1 MSASGQT
8 AAAKNILALGMNRSI
23 FPRLDTLRRIEEN
36 SVSAY
41 ATTGLQSLGEVP
53 WGSHVCQFFSNGSDL
68 RDTLVPYFK
77 AGLENNERCLLVAME
92 PFSADSARSALR
104 AAVGDFDR
112 RERRKQ
118 IEIHDVRAW
127 YNSDTI
133 INGEEI
139 VAGLLA
145 SEEQARADGY
155 NGFRTHG
162 NIGWLG
168 RNQWEDFQDYE
179 AGVTRGLRGRRM
191 ISMCGYCLD
200 NCGSK
205 ELLDVTTRHS
215 HALTRQR
222 DGWSCVAVTPH
233 EPNSRNSSGNVA
245 DVTNSIRL
253 VTDAPELRQA
263 LERQKQ
269 AFDLAMVAS
278 DMGTW
283 RYTLADNICVY
294 DENAQRLYGLTEAPF
309 LHDDEG
315 VKAKFHPDDMEL
327 MWSRVATALD
337 PKGSGRYDVE
347 YRVKQLD
354 GNWRWLSAWGLVE
367 FEGEGLDRKPVAIAG
382 ASRDLTKLKQA
393 EELQGLLLNEL
404 NHRIQNTL
412 ATVQAIASSTIRASR
427 TMDDFKQ
434 AFYGRIATLS
444 KTHSLLTDNERRFV
458 PLRQLLKN
466 ELEIYEDGE
475 GQRISLS
482 GPEVMLPAHV
492 SVSFAMAI
500 HELTTNALKYGA
512 LSVLAGVLR
521 VSWKLDGTRLIMR
534 WEESN
539 VPITRK
545 PTRVGFGSQLLQ
557 RLLPQQLGAQVE
569 MKFARDGLEA
579 DISIQIA

>member
-1 MSASGQT
+1 MSG
-8 AAAKNILALGMNRSI
+8 
-23 FPRLDTLRRIEEN
+23 
-36 SVSAY
+36 Y
-41 ATTGLQSLGEVP
+41 ATTGLQTLGELP
-53 WGSHVCQFFSNGSDL
+53 WGSHVCRFFSNGTDL

-92 PFSADSARSALR
+92 PFGADDARSALR
-104 AAVGDFDR
+104 GAVADFDR

-127 YNSDTI
+127 YNSDSI

-145 SEEQARADGY
+145 SEAQARADGY

-191 ISMCGYCLD
+191 ISMCSYCLD
-200 NCGSK
+200 SCGSK

-215 HALTRQR
+215 HAVTRQR

-233 EPNSRNSSGNVA
+233 EPNGRSLNGSAAHLTRSVR
-245 DVTNSIRL
+245 V
-253 VTDAPELRQA
+253 VTDDQDLRQS
-263 LERQKQ
+263 LERQRRT
-269 AFDLAMVAS
+269 FDLAMVAS

-294 DENAQRLYGLTEAPF
+294 DENAQRLYGLTEARF

-315 VKAKFHPDDMEL
+315 VKAKFHPDDLEL
-327 MWSRVATALD
+327 MWSRVAKALD

-347 YRVKQLD
+347 YRVRQLD
-354 GNWRWLSAWGLVE
+354 GGWRWLSAWGLVE
-367 FEGEGLDRKPVAIAG
+367 FEGDGLGRKPVAIAG

-393 EELQGLLLNEL
+393 EEMQALLLNEL
-404 NHRIQNTL
+404 NHRIKNTL
-412 ATVQAIASSTIRASR
+412 ATVQAIAGSTIRASR
-427 TMDDFKQ
+427 TMDEFQQ

-444 KTHSLLTDNERRFV
+444 KTHSLLTDNEQRFV
-458 PLRQLLKN
+458 PLRQLLKH
-466 ELEIYEDGE
+466 ELEIYEDGD
-475 GQRISLS
+475 GHRIILS
-482 GPEVMLPAHV
+482 GPEIMLPAHV
-492 SVSFAMAI
+492 SVSYAMAI

-512 LSVLAGVLR
+512 LSVLDGVLR
-521 VSWKLDGTRLIMR
+521 VSWTLEGTRLVLT
-534 WEESN
+534 WEELN
-539 VPITRK
+539 VPITK
-545 PTRVGFGSQLLQ
+545 QPTQAGFGTQLLQ
-557 RLLPQQLGAQVE
+557 RLLPRQLGAQVE
-569 MKFARDGLEA
+569 MNFAPDGLKA
-579 DISIQIA
+579 GISIEIG

>member
-1 MSASGQT
+1 VSVY
-8 AAAKNILALGMNRSI
+8 AA
-23 FPRLDTLRRIEEN
+23 
-36 SVSAY
+36 
-41 ATTGLQSLGEVP
+41 TGLESLGEVP

-92 PFSADSARSALR
+92 PFGTESARSALR

-127 YNSDTI
+127 YNSDTV

-145 SEEQARADGY
+145 SEEQARADGFT
-155 NGFRTHG
+155 GFRTHG

-179 AGVTRGLRGRRM
+179 ASVTRALRGRRM
-191 ISMCGYCLD
+191 ISMCSYCLD
-200 NCGSK
+200 SCGSK
-205 ELLDVTTRHS
+205 DLLDVTTRHS
-215 HALTRQR
+215 HALSRR
-222 DGWSCVAVTPH
+222 GDGWSCIAVTPH
-233 EPNSRNSSGNVA
+233 EPKGRSAAVGANGQIQVA
-245 DVTNSIRL
+245 ID
-253 VTDAPELRQA
+253 DELRRSM
-263 LERQKQ
+263 ERQKRT
-269 AFDLAMVAS
+269 FDLAMIAS

-283 RYTLADNICVY
+283 CYTLADNICVY
-294 DENAQRLYGLTEAPF
+294 DANAQRLYGLTEARF

-315 VKAKFHPDDMEL
+315 VKAKFHPDDLEL
-327 MWSRVATALD
+327 MWSRVAEALD
-337 PKGSGRYDVE
+337 PRGSGRYDVE

-354 GNWRWLSAWGLVE
+354 GSWRWLSAWGLVE
-367 FEGEGLDRKPVAIAG
+367 FEGNGKERKPVAIAG
-382 ASRDLTKLKQA
+382 ASRDISKLKQA
-393 EELQGLLLNEL
+393 EELQRLLLNEL
-404 NHRIQNTL
+404 NHRIKNTL
-412 ATVQAIASSTIRASR
+412 ATVQAIAGSTIRASR
-427 TMDDFKQ
+427 TIDDFQQ

-444 KTHSLLTDNERRFV
+444 KTHSLLTDNQQRFV
-458 PLRQLLKN
+458 PLKQILKN

-475 GQRISLS
+475 GHRIILS

-521 VSWKLDGTRLIMR
+521 VNWTVDETRLLMR

-539 VPITRK
+539 VPIARQ
-545 PTRVGFGSQLLQ
+545 PTRTGFGSQLLE
-557 RLLPQQLGAQVE
+557 RLLPQQLGALVE
-569 MKFARDGLEA
+569 MKFSPDGLKA
-579 DISIQIA
+579 DISIGIA

>member
-1 MSASGQT
+1 MSSY
-8 AAAKNILALGMNRSI
+8 
-23 FPRLDTLRRIEEN
+23 
-36 SVSAY
+36 V
-41 ATTGLQSLGEVP
+41 TTGLKSLGDVP

-92 PFSADSARSALR
+92 PFNAENARSALR
-104 AAVGDFDR
+104 AAVSDFDR
-112 RERRKQ
+112 RERQKQ

-191 ISMCGYCLD
+191 ISMCSYCLD
-200 NCGSK
+200 SCGSK

-215 HALTRQR
+215 HALARQG
-222 DGWSCVAVTPH
+222 DGWSCVAITPH
-233 EPNSRNSSGNVA
+233 EPNSRSANGALIDLTNSS
-245 DVTNSIRL
+245 RL
-253 VTDAPELRQA
+253 VIDDHEMRKA
-263 LERQKQ
+263 LERQKRT
-269 AFDLAMVAS
+269 FDHAMVAS

-283 RYTLADNICVY
+283 CYTLADNICVY
-294 DENAQRLYGLTEAPF
+294 DENAQRLYGLTSARF
-309 LHDDEG
+309 LHDDDG
-315 VKAKFHPDDMEL
+315 VRAKFHPDDMEL
-327 MWSRVATALD
+327 MWSRVAKALD
-337 PKGSGRYDVE
+337 PNGDGRYDVE

-354 GNWRWLSAWGLVE
+354 GSWRWLSAWGLVE
-367 FEGEGLDRKPVAIAG
+367 FEGDGLERKPVAIAG
-382 ASRDLTKLKQA
+382 ASKDLTKLKQA
-393 EELQGLLLNEL
+393 EEMQRLLLNEL
-404 NHRIQNTL
+404 DHRIKNTL
-412 ATVQAIASSTIRASR
+412 ATVQAIAGSTIRASR
-427 TMDDFKQ
+427 TMDDFQQ
-434 AFYGRIATLS
+434 AFIGRIAALS
-444 KTHSLLTDNERRFV
+444 KTHSLLTENQQKHVPLTHVLDNE
-458 PLRQLLKN
+458 LS
-466 ELEIYEDGE
+466 IYEDRE
-475 GQRISLS
+475 GQRVILS

-521 VSWKLDGTRLIMR
+521 VSWTLDETRLALR
-534 WEESN
+534 WEEIN
-539 VPITRK
+539 VPIKRQ

-557 RLLPQQLGAQVE
+557 RLLPHQLGAKVE
-569 MKFARDGLEA
+569 MKFAPDGLKA
-579 DISIQIA
+579 DISIHIA

>member
-1 MSASGQT
+1 MSAFAPT
-8 AAAKNILALGMNRSI
+8 DL
-23 FPRLDTLRRIEEN
+23 P
-36 SVSAY
+36 
-41 ATTGLQSLGEVP
+41 SLGEVP

-92 PFSADSARSALR
+92 PFSADNARSALR

-127 YNSDTI
+127 YNSDSI
-133 INGEEI
+133 INGEDI

-191 ISMCGYCLD
+191 ISMCSYCLD

-215 HALTRQR
+215 HALARQR

-233 EPNSRNSSGNVA
+233 EPNGRSLNGAVV
-245 DVTNSIRL
+245 DMTKSIRI
-253 VTDAPELRQA
+253 VTDDHDLRQS
-263 LERQKQ
+263 LERQKRI
-269 AFDLAMVAS
+269 FDLAMVAS

-283 RYTLADNICVY
+283 CYTLADNICVY
-294 DENAQRLYGLTEAPF
+294 DENAQRLYGLTGARF
-309 LHDDEG
+309 LHDDDG
-315 VKAKFHPDDMEL
+315 VKAKFHPDDLAL
-327 MWSRVATALD
+327 MWSRVAKALD
-337 PKGSGRYDVE
+337 PGGDGRYDVE

-354 GNWRWLSAWGLVE
+354 GSWRWLSAWGLVE
-367 FEGEGLDRKPVAIAG
+367 FRGDGLERKPVAIAG

-393 EELQGLLLNEL
+393 EEMQRLLLNEL
-404 NHRIQNTL
+404 NHRIKNTL
-412 ATVQAIASSTIRASR
+412 ATIQAIAGSTFRSSG
-427 TMDDFKQ
+427 TMEDFKQ
-434 AFYGRIATLS
+434 AFAGRLAALS
-444 KTHSLLTDNERRFV
+444 KAHSSLTDNDQRV
-458 PLRQLLKN
+458 LALRQLLKN
-466 ELEIYEDGE
+466 ELEIYQDGD
-475 GQRISLS
+475 GQRIILS
-482 GPEVMLPAHV
+482 GPEVMLPADI

-512 LSVLAGVLR
+512 LSVLAGVLS
-521 VSWKLDGTRLIMR
+521 VSWTLDGSRLLLR

-539 VPITRK
+539 VPIARQ
-545 PTRVGFGSQLLQ
+545 PTRVGFGTQLLQ
-557 RLLPQQLGAQVE
+557 RLLPHQLGAEVA
-569 MKFARDGLEA
+569 MKFAPDGLKA
-579 DISIQIA
+579 DISIQMA

>member
-1 MSASGQT
+1 M
-8 AAAKNILALGMNRSI
+8 
-23 FPRLDTLRRIEEN
+23 
-36 SVSAY
+36 SAY
-41 ATTGLQSLGEVP
+41 ATTGLQSLGELP

-68 RDTLVPYFK
+68 SDTLVPYFK
-77 AGLENNERCLLVAME
+77 SGLENNERCLLVAME
-92 PFSADSARSALR
+92 PFSADNARSALR

-127 YNSDTI
+127 YNSDTV

-155 NGFRTHG
+155 NGFRTNG

-179 AGVTRGLRGRRM
+179 ASVTRGLRGRRM
-191 ISMCGYCLD
+191 ISMCSYCLD
-200 NCGSK
+200 SCGST
-205 ELLDVTTRHS
+205 ELLDVITRHS

-233 EPNSRNSSGNVA
+233 EPNGRSLNGAMVRAKNTIHVE
-245 DVTNSIRL
+245 
-253 VTDAPELRQA
+253 TDDRDFRQS
-263 LERQKQ
+263 LKRQRRT
-269 AFDLAMVAS
+269 FDLAMLAS

-283 RYTLADNICVY
+283 CYTLADNICVY
-294 DENAQRLYGLTEAPF
+294 DENAQRLYGLTEARF

-315 VKAKFHPDDMEL
+315 VRAKFHPDDMVL
-327 MWSRVATALD
+327 MWSRVAEALD
-337 PKGSGRYDVE
+337 PNGSGRYDVE

-354 GNWRWLSAWGLVE
+354 GSWRWLSAWGLVE
-367 FEGEGLDRKPVAIAG
+367 FEGDGPERKPVAIAG

-404 NHRIQNTL
+404 NHRIKNTL
-412 ATVQAIASSTIRASR
+412 ATVQAIASSTIRTSR
-427 TMDDFKQ
+427 TMDDFQ
-434 AFYGRIATLS
+434 RAFYGRIATLS
-444 KTHSLLTDNERRFV
+444 KTHSLLTDNEQRFV

-475 GQRISLS
+475 GQRIILS
-482 GPEVMLPAHV
+482 GPEIMLPAHI

>member
-1 MSASGQT
+1 
-8 AAAKNILALGMNRSI
+8 
-23 FPRLDTLRRIEEN
+23 
-36 SVSAY
+36 VSAY
-41 ATTGLQSLGEVP
+41 ATTGLQSLGEMP
-53 WGSHVCQFFSNGSDL
+53 WGSHVCQFFSNSSDL

-92 PFSADSARSALR
+92 PFTAENARSALR

-127 YNSDTI
+127 YNSDTM

-191 ISMCGYCLD
+191 ISMCSYCLD
-200 NCGSK
+200 SCGSK
-205 ELLDVTTRHS
+205 EFLDVTTRHS

-222 DGWSCVAVTPH
+222 EGWSCVVVTPH
-233 EPNSRNSSGNVA
+233 EPNSRRLSGAVV
-245 DVTNSIRL
+245 DVTNSIRV
-253 VTDAPELRQA
+253 VTDDLELRRS
-263 LERQKQ
+263 LERQKRT
-269 AFDLAMVAS
+269 FDLAMVAS

-283 RYTLADNICVY
+283 CYTLADNICVY
-294 DENAQRLYGLTEAPF
+294 DKNAQRLYGLTEAHF

-315 VKAKFHPDDMEL
+315 VKAKFHPDDLEL

-354 GNWRWLSAWGLVE
+354 GSWRWLSAWGLVE
-367 FEGEGLDRKPVAIAG
+367 FEGDGLERKPVAIAG

-393 EELQGLLLNEL
+393 EELQRLLLNEL
-404 NHRIQNTL
+404 NHRIKNTL
-412 ATVQAIASSTIRASR
+412 ATVQAIAGSTIRASR
-427 TMDDFKQ
+427 TMDDFQQ

-444 KTHSLLTDNERRFV
+444 KTHSLLTDNEQRFV

-475 GQRISLS
+475 GQRIILS
-482 GPEVMLPAHV
+482 GPDVMLPAHV

-521 VSWKLDGTRLIMR
+521 VNWTLDGTRLLMR

-539 VPITRK
+539 VPIARQ
-545 PTRVGFGSQLLQ
+545 PTRVGFGSRLLR
-557 RLLPQQLGAQVE
+557 RLLPHQLGARVE
-569 MKFARDGLEA
+569 MKFAPDGLKA
-579 DISIQIA
+579 DISIEIA

>member
-1 MSASGQT
+1 M
-8 AAAKNILALGMNRSI
+8 
-23 FPRLDTLRRIEEN
+23 
-36 SVSAY
+36 SAY
-41 ATTGLQSLGEVP
+41 AATGLQSLGEVP

-127 YNSDTI
+127 YNSDTV

-145 SEEQARADGY
+145 SEEQARADGFT
-155 NGFRTHG
+155 GFRTHG

-179 AGVTRGLRGRRM
+179 ANVTRVLRGRRM
-191 ISMCGYCLD
+191 ISMCSYCLD
-200 NCGSK
+200 SCGSK
-205 ELLDVTTRHS
+205 DLLDVTTRHS
-215 HALTRQR
+215 HALSRR
-222 DGWSCVAVTPH
+222 GDGWSCIAVTPH
-233 EPNSRNSSGNVA
+233 EPNGRSAAVG
-245 DVTNSIRL
+245 TNGQIQ
-253 VTDAPELRQA
+253 VVIDDELRRS
-263 LERQKQ
+263 LERQKRT
-269 AFDLAMVAS
+269 FDLAMIAS

-283 RYTLADNICVY
+283 CYTLADNICVY
-294 DENAQRLYGLTEAPF
+294 DENAQRLYGLSEARF
-309 LHDDEG
+309 LHNDEG
-315 VKAKFHPDDMEL
+315 VKAKFHPDDLEL
-327 MWSRVATALD
+327 MWSRVAEALD
-337 PKGSGRYDVE
+337 PRGSGRYDVE

-354 GNWRWLSAWGLVE
+354 GSWRWLSAWGLVE
-367 FEGEGLDRKPVAIAG
+367 FEGNGKERKPVAIAG
-382 ASRDLTKLKQA
+382 ASRDISKLKQA
-393 EELQGLLLNEL
+393 EELQRLLLNEL
-404 NHRIQNTL
+404 NHRIKNTL
-412 ATVQAIASSTIRASR
+412 ATVQAIAGSTIRASR
-427 TMDDFKQ
+427 TIDDFQQ

-444 KTHSLLTDNERRFV
+444 KTHSLLTDNQQRFV
-458 PLRQLLKN
+458 PLKQILKN
-466 ELEIYEDGE
+466 ELEIYEDGA
-475 GQRISLS
+475 GHRIILS

-521 VSWKLDGTRLIMR
+521 VNWTVDETRLLMK

-539 VPITRK
+539 VPIARQ
-545 PTRVGFGSQLLQ
+545 PTRTGFGSQLLE
-557 RLLPQQLGAQVE
+557 RLLPQQLGALVE
-569 MKFARDGLEA
+569 MKFSPDGLKA
-579 DISIQIA
+579 DISIGIA

>member
-1 MSASGQT
+1 VT
-8 AAAKNILALGMNRSI
+8 APWDR
-23 FPRLDTLRRIEEN
+23 EN
-36 SVSAY
+36 SVSSY
-41 ATTGLQSLGEVP
+41 ATTGLQSVGDVP

-92 PFSADSARSALR
+92 PFGAEDARSVLR
-104 AAVGDFDR
+104 AAVSDFDR

-155 NGFRTHG
+155 NGFRTQG

-191 ISMCGYCLD
+191 ISMCSYCLD
-200 NCGSK
+200 SCGSK

-233 EPNSRNSSGNVA
+233 EPNSRGLN
-245 DVTNSIRL
+245 
-253 VTDAPELRQA
+253 DAAVEAPSLLRGVSDDRELLQS
-263 LERQKQ
+263 LERQKRM
-269 AFDLAMVAS
+269 FDLAMVAS

-283 RYTLADNICVY
+283 RYTLADNVCEY
-294 DENAQRLYGLTEAPF
+294 DENAQRLYGLTEADF

-315 VKAKFHPDDMEL
+315 VKSKFHPDDMEL
-327 MWSRVATALD
+327 MWSRVTKALD
-337 PKGSGRYDVE
+337 PKGDGRYDVE

-354 GNWRWLSAWGLVE
+354 GSWRWLSAWGLVE
-367 FEGEGLDRKPVAIAG
+367 FEGDDLERKPVAIAG

-393 EELQGLLLNEL
+393 EELQRLLLNEL
-404 NHRIQNTL
+404 DHRIKNTL
-412 ATVQAIASSTIRASR
+412 ATVQAIAGSTIRASR
-427 TMDDFKQ
+427 TMEDFQQ
-434 AFYGRIATLS
+434 AFVGRIAALS
-444 KTHSLLTDNERRFV
+444 KTHSLLTEHQQKHV
-458 PLRQLLKN
+458 PLLQLLNN
-466 ELEIYEDGE
+466 ELSIYEDGE
-475 GQRISLS
+475 GKRVVLS

-521 VSWKLDGTRLIMR
+521 VSWTLDESRLVLR
-534 WEESN
+534 WDESN
-539 VPITRK
+539 VPIKRQ

-557 RLLPQQLGAQVE
+557 RLLPRQLGALVE
-569 MKFARDGLEA
+569 MKFAPDGLKA

>member
-1 MSASGQT
+1 M
-8 AAAKNILALGMNRSI
+8 
-23 FPRLDTLRRIEEN
+23 
-36 SVSAY
+36 
-41 ATTGLQSLGEVP
+41 GEVP
-53 WGSHVCQFFSNGSDL
+53 WGSHVCQFFSDGSDL

-92 PFSADSARSALR
+92 PFTADNARSALR

-127 YNSDTI
+127 YNNDTI

-145 SEEQARADGY
+145 TEERARADGY

-191 ISMCGYCLD
+191 ISMCSYCLD
-200 NCGSK
+200 SCGSQ

-233 EPNSRNSSGNVA
+233 EPNNRNLNGAAVDVA
-245 DVTNSIRL
+245 NSIRV
-253 VTDAPELRQA
+253 VTDDHELRKS
-263 LERQKQ
+263 LERQKRT
-269 AFDLAMVAS
+269 FDLAMVAS

-283 RYTLADNICVY
+283 CYTLADNICVY
-294 DENAQRLYGLTEAPF
+294 DENAQRLYGLTGARF
-309 LHDDEG
+309 LHDDDG

-327 MWSRVATALD
+327 MWSRVAKALD
-337 PKGSGRYDVE
+337 PNGDGRYDVE

-354 GNWRWLSAWGLVE
+354 GSWRWLSAWGLVE
-367 FEGEGLDRKPVAIAG
+367 FKGDGLERTPVAIVG
-382 ASRDLTKLKQA
+382 ASRDLTKLKRA
-393 EELQGLLLNEL
+393 EEMQRLLLSEL
-404 NHRIQNTL
+404 DHRIKNTL
-412 ATVQAIASSTIRASR
+412 ATIQAIAGSTIRTSR
-427 TMDDFKQ
+427 TMDDFQQ
-434 AFYGRIATLS
+434 AFTGRIATLS
-444 KTHSLLTDNERRFV
+444 KTHSLLIENEQKHVPLTQLLDNE
-458 PLRQLLKN
+458 LS
-466 ELEIYEDGE
+466 IYEDGE
-475 GQRISLS
+475 AQRVIVS

-521 VSWKLDGTRLIMR
+521 VSWTLDETRLVLR

-539 VPITRK
+539 VPIKRQ

-557 RLLPQQLGAQVE
+557 RLLPHQLGAQVE
-569 MKFARDGLEA
+569 MKFAPDGLKA